1 MRGAAQ
7 MALATTDAVD
17 ENLEAL
23 IDMTLADTFP
33 ASDPPCWTL
42 GREPRPFSHLAT
54 NPAKATQKLN

>member
-1 MRGAAQ
+1 

-42 GREPRPFSHLAT
+42 GRDPRESH
-54 NPAKATQKLN
+54 PPSGG

>member
-1 MRGAAQ
+1 MTESPAA
-7 MALATTDAVD
+7 TDAVD

-42 GREPRPFSHLAT
+42 GREPGPLSRLTT
-54 NPAKATQKLN
+54 NPAKATPKLN